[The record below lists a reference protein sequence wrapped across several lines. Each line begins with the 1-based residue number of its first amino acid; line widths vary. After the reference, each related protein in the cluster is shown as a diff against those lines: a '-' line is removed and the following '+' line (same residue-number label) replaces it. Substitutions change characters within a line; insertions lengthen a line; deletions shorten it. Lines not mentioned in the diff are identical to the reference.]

1 MSVAPAIPADGSQ
14 EERARRALDQK
25 TKPPGSLG
33 VLEEVAVRLA
43 GIQQTLAPVLS
54 VKRLCVFAGS
64 HGIAAEGVSAYPG
77 SVTAQ
82 MVLNFLAGGAAINVL
97 ARHGNIGVHVIDVGV
112 DGEWP
117 AGLENNPHFFIRKV
131 RAGTR
136 NTLREPAMTSAECDQ
151 ALEAGREQVRQ
162 AVGDGVQVLGLGEM
176 GIGNTTAAAALY
188 CGLLGF
194 DPVATV
200 GWGTGV
206 SEAGLRR
213 KVEVVEGILR
223 RHAPGDA
230 LGGGAGRYWLESV
243 GGYEMAAMTGCILE
257 AHARRLPVV
266 VDGFIST
273 AAAAAAFDLEP
284 ASREVCFFSHRSEE
298 AAHGAALKALR
309 VEPLLDLKMRLGEG
323 TGAALAMHVLEAAAK
338 ILCEMATFDSAG
350 VSDAAESAATAS
362 PAACL

>member
-1 MSVAPAIPADGSQ
+1 M
-14 EERARRALDQK
+14 
-25 TKPPGSLG
+25 
-33 VLEEVAVRLA
+33 RLA
-43 GIQQTLAPVLS
+43 GIQQNLNPVLS
-54 VKRLCVFAGS
+54 VKRVCVFAGS

-117 AGLENNPHFFIRKV
+117 AGLGDAAHFFVRKV

-136 NTLREPAMTSAECDQ
+136 NALVEPAMSPSECER
-151 ALEAGREQVRQ
+151 ALEAGREQVRR
-162 AVGDGVQVLGLGEM
+162 AVADGVHVLGLGEM

-188 CGLLGF
+188 CGVLGF
-194 DPVATV
+194 EPELAV
-200 GWGTGV
+200 GRGTGV
-206 SEAGLRR
+206 TDAGLRR
-213 KVEVVEGILR
+213 KLEVVKGILR
-223 RHAPGDA
+223 RHAPGGTPA
-230 LGGGAGRYWLESV
+230 TGGAAATGSGRYWLESV

-284 ASREVCFFSHRSEE
+284 ASRGVCFFSHRSEE
-298 AAHGAALKALR
+298 AAHGAALSALGA
-309 VEPLLDLKMRLGEG
+309 EPLLDLKMRLGEG
-323 TGAALAMHVLEAAAK
+323 TGAALAMHLMEAATK
-338 ILCEMATFDSAG
+338 VLCEMATFESAA
-350 VSDAAESAATAS
+350 VSDAAEPAFELP
-362 PAACL
+362 PAASV